1 MADWLEA
8 HEGAAEAAL
17 KELEG
22 LRKENAKLAKRVG
35 ELEKQVE
42 GAASAKAAGE
52 RWEKERRTVRQRVQ
66 RLADGLEKALG

>member
-22 LRKENAKLAKRVG
+22 LRKEKAKLAKRVRD
-35 ELEKQVE
+35 LEKQVE
-42 GAASAKAAGE
+42 ETASAKAAGE
-52 RWEKERRTVRQRVQ
+52 LWEKERHTLRQRVQ
-66 RLADGLEKALG
+66 RLAGGLEKALG